1 MEEKLQYLVGKLA
14 PTACLVHAWV
24 DHERPYKGFERRKKN
39 RFQVHAILKKKKQ
52 NYGNNDKIIG
62 CQEIWGD
69 EKRLVFI
76 SSEYTLNDIIMMDIC
91 Y

>member
-1 MEEKLQYLVGKLA
+1 M
-14 PTACLVHAWV
+14 ACLVHAWV

-39 RFQVHAILKKKKQ
+39 RLQVHAILEKKKSKTMETMIRPLVARRF
-52 NYGNNDKIIG
+52 G
-62 CQEIWGD
+62 GD